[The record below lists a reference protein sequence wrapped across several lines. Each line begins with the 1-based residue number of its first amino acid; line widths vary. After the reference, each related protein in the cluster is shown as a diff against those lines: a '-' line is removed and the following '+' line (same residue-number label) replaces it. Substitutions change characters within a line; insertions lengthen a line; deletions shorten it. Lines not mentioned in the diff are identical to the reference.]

1 MTDLEQIETILHEQ
15 GYEDYKWLDPQEIVV
30 AQWVRLKCEFGCSSY
45 GKVASCPP
53 NAPTVEECQHFF
65 SDYKRSL
72 VLHFQKIAP
81 EKAERKTWSA
91 RTNLKLVKL
100 EQAIFKAGYHKSFLL
115 FMDSC
120 EICAE
125 CVPARAD
132 CKEPKLSRP
141 TPEGMAVDVFSTV
154 RKLGYPIE
162 VLSDINQVMNRYAFL
177 MVE

>member
-1 MTDLEQIETILHEQ
+1 MAGFDQVESILQEH
-15 GYEDYKWLDPQEIVV
+15 GYKDFKWLNPQEIMV

-53 NAPTVEECQHFF
+53 NAPTVEECQRFF
-65 SDYKRSL
+65 TDYKQAL

-81 EKAERKTWSA
+81 DKAERKTWSA

-100 EQAIFKAGYHKSFLL
+100 EQSIFKAGYHKAFLL

-125 CVPARAD
+125 CVPSRAD
-132 CKEPKLSRP
+132 CKKPRLSRP

-162 VLSDINQVMNRYAFL
+162 VLTDINQVMNRYAFL